1 MTTLNKY
8 LKQHEPLQSLQQK
21 IPGKAFVVD
30 IQFYFKG
37 EADTWKLPE
46 SYIFR

>member
-8 LKQHEPLQSLQQK
+8 LKHEPLQSLQHK
-21 IPGKAFVVD
+21 IPGKVFVVD

-37 EADTWKLPE
+37 EADTRKLPE
-46 SYIFR
+46 IYIFC